1 MSKAMSLLSKSSC
14 SCTYYL
20 CSMICS
26 DQDNENDKDKDSDK
40 DKYKYKDKDK
50 DKDKDLPPCILVE
63 LTSGNVQ
70 VFSHT
75 LLAFEFIYD

>member
-26 DQDNENDKDKDSDK
+26 DQDNDKDKDKDNDKDKDSDS
-40 DKYKYKDKDK
+40 DKDK
-50 DKDKDLPPCILVE
+50 DKDNDKEKKHLENTFKEGSLRLVTIL
-63 LTSGNVQ
+63 Q
-70 VFSHT
+70 
-75 LLAFEFIYD
+75 ICDI

>member
-26 DQDNENDKDKDSDK
+26 DQDNDNDKDKDSDK
-40 DKYKYKDKDK
+40 DKNKDKDN
-50 DKDKDLPPCILVE
+50 DLPPCILVE